1 MYEGLIYNIGSKMVG
16 YLGGGNNL
24 LDMVKYWFW
33 YDWIMLGVRIL
44 VSVSIV
50 VITLDFQN
58 SLTLPLWIIIF
69 WEVVAFS
76 IPWVALLFNYK
87 YYLSTEILLYGGLC
101 IYLTSL
107 FPEANKT
114 FLISVFLIAANS
126 KHLSYYWTAPTTV
139 FITTGILYAVAP
151 SNSYWIMVTYYGL
164 AYVMGFA
171 FHLLI
176 VNHKQ
181 NEAIR
186 KQNAVLEQYMS
197 QIERIT
203 LAEERNR
210 LSNELHDT
218 VGHAYTSIIMG
229 METLRTELA
238 TEMGIQRLD
247 SLLEMGRK
255 SIEDV
260 RGYLHQMDSPC
271 QSPSLIQSLQN
282 LGAEFQE
289 HAQVNVSFRTFGE
302 EYQLSRQAKITFIR
316 CLQESLTNAVRHGQG
331 TEIIV
336 SLQFEQQYTRLEVQ
350 DNGKGNVEWQE
361 GFGMNAMKERA
372 MNLQGHLSVYTKPE
386 EGMLVTCTIPRQTE
400 IKNGLIRL
408 LIVDDQPFVRESLR
422 TLLDRYEDL
431 NVVGL
436 AEDGN
441 QAIDLC
447 GRLQP
452 HVILMD
458 LDMQHMDGI
467 EATKK
472 IKQQWPHIRVLIF
485 TTFQDT
491 EQAVESLRNGADGFL
506 LKSIETLELANTIRL
521 IHKGGTLIDQ
531 GMSHKIFEKFDE
543 KKETPQSKATAYEL
557 TAREIEILQL
567 VAKGLRY
574 TTIASRL
581 YLSNG
586 TVRNYAS
593 TAYTKL
599 GVSNKEEAVQKA
611 LEIGIIE

>member
-1 MYEGLIYNIGSKMVG
+1 M
-16 YLGGGNNL
+16 

-33 YDWIMLGVRIL
+33 YDWIMLGIRL
-44 VSVSIV
+44 LTSVSI
-50 VITLDFQN
+50 ILATLNFQDG
-58 SLTLPLWIIIF
+58 LTLPLWIIIL
-69 WEVVAFS
+69 WEIIAFS
-76 IPWVALLFNYK
+76 VPWVALLFNYK
-87 YYLSTEILLYGGLC
+87 YYLFTEILLYGGQC

-107 FPEANKT
+107 FPEAYNI

-126 KHLSYYWTAPTTV
+126 KHFSYYWTAPITV
-139 FITTGILYAVAP
+139 FITTGIFYAVAP
-151 SNSYWIMVTYYGL
+151 SNSYWVMVTYYGF

-181 NEAIR
+181 NESIR

-210 LSNELHDT
+210 LSSELHDT

-302 EYQLSRQAKITFIR
+302 EYQLSRQAKITFVR

-400 IKNGLIRL
+400 IKDGLIRL

-441 QAIDLC
+441 EAIDLC

-543 KKETPQSKATAYEL
+543 QKETPQSKAAVYEL

-599 GVSNKEEAVQKA
+599 GVCNKEEAVQKA

>member
-1 MYEGLIYNIGSKMVG
+1 M
-16 YLGGGNNL
+16 

-44 VSVSIV
+44 VSVSIA
-50 VITLDFQN
+50 ITTFDFQA

-87 YYLSTEILLYGGLC
+87 YYLFTEILLYGGLC

-107 FPEANKT
+107 FPGANVT

-126 KHLSYYWTAPTTV
+126 QHFSYYWTAPTTV

-210 LSNELHDT
+210 LSSELHDT

-238 TEMGIQRLD
+238 TEIGIQRLD

-282 LGAEFQE
+282 LGAKFQE
-289 HAQVNVSFRTFGE
+289 HAQVNVSFRIFGE
-302 EYQLSRQAKITFIR
+302 EYQLSRQAKIAFIR

-400 IKNGLIRL
+400 IKDGLIRL

-458 LDMQHMDGI
+458 LDMQHMDGV

-491 EQAVESLRNGADGFL
+491 EQALESLRNGADGFL

-543 KKETPQSKATAYEL
+543 QKETPQSKATAYEL

-599 GVSNKEEAVQKA
+599 GVRNKEEAVQKA

>member
-1 MYEGLIYNIGSKMVG
+1 M
-16 YLGGGNNL
+16 

-33 YDWIMLGVRIL
+33 YDWIMLGVRL
-44 VSVSIV
+44 LASVSI
-50 VITLDFQN
+50 ILATLNFQDG
-58 SLTLPLWIIIF
+58 LTLPLWIIIL
-69 WEVVAFS
+69 WEIIAFS
-76 IPWVALLFNYK
+76 VPWVALLFNYK
-87 YYLSTEILLYGGLC
+87 YYLFTEILLYGGLC

-107 FPEANKT
+107 FPGAYNT

-126 KHLSYYWTAPTTV
+126 KHLSYYWTAPITV
-139 FITTGILYAVAP
+139 FITTGIFYAVSP
-151 SNSYWIMVTYYGL
+151 SNSYWIMVTYYGF

-181 NEAIR
+181 NESIR

-210 LSNELHDT
+210 LSSELHDT

-260 RGYLHQMDSPC
+260 RGYLHQMESPC

-289 HAQVNVSFRTFGE
+289 HAQVNVSFRAYGE
-302 EYQLSRQAKITFIR
+302 EYELSRQAKIAFIR

-361 GFGMNAMKERA
+361 GFGLNAMKERA
-372 MNLQGHLSVYTKPE
+372 MNLQGQLSVYTKPD

-400 IKNGLIRL
+400 IKDGLIRL
-408 LIVDDQPFVRESLR
+408 LFVDDQPFIRESLR

-441 QAIDLC
+441 EAIDLC

-458 LDMQHMDGI
+458 LDMQHMDGV

-472 IKQQWPHIRVLIF
+472 IKQQWPHIRILIF

-491 EQAVESLRNGADGFL
+491 EQALESLRNGADGFL

-543 KKETPQSKATAYEL
+543 QKETPQSKATAYEL

-599 GVSNKEEAVQKA
+599 GVRNKEEAVQKA

>member
-1 MYEGLIYNIGSKMVG
+1 M
-16 YLGGGNNL
+16 

-44 VSVSIV
+44 VSVSIA
-50 VITLDFQN
+50 ITTFDFQD
-58 SLTLPLWIIIF
+58 SLTLPLWIIIL
-69 WEVVAFS
+69 WEIIAFS
-76 IPWVALLFNYK
+76 VPWVALLFNYK
-87 YYLSTEILLYGGLC
+87 YYLFTEILLYGGLC

-107 FPEANKT
+107 FPGANVT
-114 FLISVFLIAANS
+114 FLISAFLIAANS
-126 KHLSYYWTAPTTV
+126 QHLSYYWTAPTTV
-139 FITTGILYAVAP
+139 FITTGIFYAVAP
-151 SNSYWIMVTYYGL
+151 SNSYWVMVTNYGL

-197 QIERIT
+197 QIEHIT

-210 LSNELHDT
+210 LSSELHDT

-260 RGYLHQMDSPC
+260 RGYLHQMDSSC
-271 QSPSLIQSLQN
+271 QSSSLIQSLQN

-302 EYQLSRQAKITFIR
+302 EYQLSRQAKIAFVR
-316 CLQESLTNAVRHGQG
+316 CLQECLTNAVRHGQG

-400 IKNGLIRL
+400 IKDGLIRL

-491 EQAVESLRNGADGFL
+491 KQALESLRNGADGFL

-543 KKETPQSKATAYEL
+543 PKETPQSKATAYEL

-581 YLSNG
+581 YLSSG

-599 GVSNKEEAVQKA
+599 GVRNKEEAVQKA

>member
-1 MYEGLIYNIGSKMVG
+1 MF
-16 YLGGGNNL
+16 
-24 LDMVKYWFW
+24 DMVKYWFW
-33 YDWIMLGVRIL
+33 YDWIMLGIRLL
-44 VSVSIV
+44 VSVS
-50 VITLDFQN
+50 TLLATLNFQDG
-58 SLTLPLWIIIF
+58 LTLPLWIIII
-69 WEVVAFS
+69 WEIIAFS

-87 YYLSTEILLYGGLC
+87 YYLFTEILLYGGLC
-101 IYLTSL
+101 IFLTSL
-107 FPEANKT
+107 FPEAYNI

-139 FITTGILYAVAP
+139 FITTGIFYAVAP
-151 SNSYWIMVTYYGL
+151 SNSYWVMVTYYGF

-210 LSNELHDT
+210 LSGELHDT

-302 EYQLSRQAKITFIR
+302 EYQLSRQAKIAFIR

-372 MNLQGHLSVYTKPE
+372 MNLQGQLSVYTKPE

-400 IKNGLIRL
+400 IKDGLIRL
-408 LIVDDQPFVRESLR
+408 LIVDDQPFIRESLR

-458 LDMQHMDGI
+458 LDMQHMDGV

-491 EQAVESLRNGADGFL
+491 EQALESLRNGADGFL

-543 KKETPQSKATAYEL
+543 QIETPQSKATAYEL

-599 GVSNKEEAVQKA
+599 GVRNKEEAVQKA

>member
-1 MYEGLIYNIGSKMVG
+1 
-16 YLGGGNNL
+16 
-24 LDMVKYWFW
+24 MVKYWFW
-33 YDWIMLGVRIL
+33 YDWIMLGIRL
-44 VSVSIV
+44 LTSVSI
-50 VITLDFQN
+50 ILATLNFQN
-58 SLTLPLWIIIF
+58 GLTLPLWIIIL
-69 WEVVAFS
+69 WEIIAFS

-87 YYLSTEILLYGGLC
+87 YYLFTEILLYGGLC

-107 FPEANKT
+107 FPEAYNT

-126 KHLSYYWTAPTTV
+126 KHLSYYWTAPITV
-139 FITTGILYAVAP
+139 FITTGIFYAVAP
-151 SNSYWIMVTYYGL
+151 SNSYWVMVTYYGF

-181 NEAIR
+181 NESIR

-210 LSNELHDT
+210 LSSELHDT

-260 RGYLHQMDSPC
+260 RGYLHQMESPC

-282 LGAEFQE
+282 LGVEFQE
-289 HAQVNVSFRTFGE
+289 HAQVNVSFRAYGE
-302 EYQLSRQAKITFIR
+302 EYELSRQAKIAFIR

-372 MNLQGHLSVYTKPE
+372 MNLQGQLSVYTKPD
-386 EGMLVTCTIPRQTE
+386 EGMLVTCTVPRQTE
-400 IKNGLIRL
+400 IKDGLIRL

-436 AEDGN
+436 AENGN

-458 LDMQHMDGI
+458 LDMQQMDGV

-472 IKQQWPHIRVLIF
+472 IKQQWPHIRILIF

-491 EQAVESLRNGADGFL
+491 KQALESLRNGADGFL

-531 GMSHKIFEKFDE
+531 GMSQKIFEKFD
-543 KKETPQSKATAYEL
+543 KQKETPQATAYEL

-599 GVSNKEEAVQKA
+599 GVRNKEEAVQKA

>member
-1 MYEGLIYNIGSKMVG
+1 
-16 YLGGGNNL
+16 
-24 LDMVKYWFW
+24 MVKYWFW
-33 YDWIMLGVRIL
+33 YDWIMLGIRLL
-44 VSVSIV
+44 VSVSTILA
-50 VITLDFQN
+50 TLNFQDG
-58 SLTLPLWIIIF
+58 LTLPLWIIIL
-69 WEVVAFS
+69 WEIIAFS

-87 YYLSTEILLYGGLC
+87 YYLFTEILLYGGLC

-107 FPEANKT
+107 FPEAYNI

-139 FITTGILYAVAP
+139 FVITGIFYAVAP
-151 SNSYWIMVTYYGL
+151 SNSYWIMVTYYGF

-176 VNHKQ
+176 INHKQ
-181 NEAIR
+181 NEVIR

-210 LSNELHDT
+210 LSSELHDT

-229 METLRTELA
+229 METLRTDLA
-238 TEMGIQRLD
+238 TEMGVQRLD

-260 RGYLHQMDSPC
+260 RGYLHQMDPQC

-289 HAQVNVSFRTFGE
+289 HAQVDVSFRTFGE
-302 EYQLSRQAKITFIR
+302 EYQLSRQAKIAFIR

-350 DNGKGNVEWQE
+350 DNGRGNVEWQE
-361 GFGMNAMKERA
+361 GFGMNTMKERA
-372 MNLQGHLSVYTKPE
+372 MNLQGQLSVYTKPE

-400 IKNGLIRL
+400 IKDGLIRL
-408 LIVDDQPFVRESLR
+408 LIVDDQPFVRESLS
-422 TLLDRYEDL
+422 TLLDRYEDI

-436 AEDGN
+436 AEDGD

-452 HVILMD
+452 HVVLMD
-458 LDMQHMDGI
+458 LDMQQMDGV

-491 EQAVESLRNGADGFL
+491 KQALDSLRNGADGFL

-521 IHKGGTLIDQ
+521 IHSGGTLIDQ
-531 GMSHKIFEKFDE
+531 GMSHKIFEQFDE
-543 KKETPQSKATAYEL
+543 QNETPQSKATAYEL

-574 TTIASRL
+574 NTIASRL

-593 TAYTKL
+593 SAYTKL
-599 GVSNKEEAVQKA
+599 GVRNKEEAVQKA

>member
-1 MYEGLIYNIGSKMVG
+1 
-16 YLGGGNNL
+16 
-24 LDMVKYWFW
+24 MVKYWFW

-44 VSVSIV
+44 VSVSIA
-50 VITLDFQN
+50 ITTLDFQD
-58 SLTLPLWIIIF
+58 SLTLPLWIVIF

-87 YYLSTEILLYGGLC
+87 YYLFTEILLYGGLC

-107 FPEANKT
+107 FPEANVT
-114 FLISVFLIAANS
+114 FLISAFLIAANS

-151 SNSYWIMVTYYGL
+151 SNSYWILVTYYGL

-210 LSNELHDT
+210 LSSELHDT

-229 METLRTELA
+229 METLRTEIA

-260 RGYLHQMDSPC
+260 RGYLHQMESPC

-302 EYQLSRQAKITFIR
+302 EYQLSRQAKIAFIR

-400 IKNGLIRL
+400 IKDGLIRL

-458 LDMQHMDGI
+458 LDMQHMDGV

-491 EQAVESLRNGADGFL
+491 EQALESLRNGADGFL

-543 KKETPQSKATAYEL
+543 QKETPQSKATAYEL
-557 TAREIEILQL
+557 TARAIEILQL

-599 GVSNKEEAVQKA
+599 GVRNKEEAVQKA

>member
-16 YLGGGNNL
+16 YLGGDNL
-24 LDMVKYWFW
+24 LDMVKYWVW

-441 QAIDLC
+441 EAIDLC

-543 KKETPQSKATAYEL
+543 QKETPQSKATAYEL

>member
-16 YLGGGNNL
+16 YLGGNNL
-24 LDMVKYWFW
+24 LDMVKYWVW

-58 SLTLPLWIIIF
+58 SLTLPIWIIIF

-87 YYLSTEILLYGGLC
+87 YYLFTEILLYGGLC

-151 SNSYWIMVTYYGL
+151 SNSYWILVTYYGL

-210 LSNELHDT
+210 LSSELHDT

-302 EYQLSRQAKITFIR
+302 EYQLSRQAKITFVR

-400 IKNGLIRL
+400 IKDGLIRL

-441 QAIDLC
+441 EAIDLC

-458 LDMQHMDGI
+458 LDMQHIDGI

-543 KKETPQSKATAYEL
+543 QKETPQSKATAYEL
-557 TAREIEILQL
+557 TTREIEILQL

>member
-1 MYEGLIYNIGSKMVG
+1 M
-16 YLGGGNNL
+16 

-33 YDWIMLGVRIL
+33 YDWIMLGVRL
-44 VSVSIV
+44 LASVSI
-50 VITLDFQN
+50 ILATLNFQDG
-58 SLTLPLWIIIF
+58 LTLPLWSIIL
-69 WEVVAFS
+69 WEIIAFS

-87 YYLSTEILLYGGLC
+87 YYLFTEILLYGGLC

-107 FPEANKT
+107 FPGAYNT

-126 KHLSYYWTAPTTV
+126 KHLSYYWTAPITV
-139 FITTGILYAVAP
+139 FITTGIFYAVAP
-151 SNSYWIMVTYYGL
+151 SNSYWVMVTYYGF

-181 NEAIR
+181 NESIR

-210 LSNELHDT
+210 LSSELHDT

-289 HAQVNVSFRTFGE
+289 HAQVNVSFQAYGE
-302 EYQLSRQAKITFIR
+302 EYELSRQAKIAFIR

-336 SLQFEQQYTRLEVQ
+336 SLQFEQQYTRLEIQ

-372 MNLQGHLSVYTKPE
+372 MNLQGQLSVYTKPE

-400 IKNGLIRL
+400 IKDGLIRL

-441 QAIDLC
+441 EAIDLC

-458 LDMQHMDGI
+458 LDMQHMDGV

-491 EQAVESLRNGADGFL
+491 EQALESLRNGADGFL

-543 KKETPQSKATAYEL
+543 QKETPQSTATAYEL

-599 GVSNKEEAVQKA
+599 GVRNKEEAVQRA

>member
-1 MYEGLIYNIGSKMVG
+1 M
-16 YLGGGNNL
+16 

-58 SLTLPLWIIIF
+58 GLTLPLWIIIF

-151 SNSYWIMVTYYGL
+151 SNSYWILVTYYGL

-271 QSPSLIQSLQN
+271 QSSSLIQSLQN

-302 EYQLSRQAKITFIR
+302 EYQLSRQAKITFVR

-400 IKNGLIRL
+400 IKDGLIRL

-491 EQAVESLRNGADGFL
+491 EQALESLRNGADGFL

-543 KKETPQSKATAYEL
+543 QKETPQSKATAYEL

-599 GVSNKEEAVQKA
+599 GVRNKEEAVQKA

>member
-1 MYEGLIYNIGSKMVG
+1 M
-16 YLGGGNNL
+16 
-24 LDMVKYWFW
+24 LDMVKYWVW

-87 YYLSTEILLYGGLC
+87 YYLFTEILLYGGLC

-151 SNSYWIMVTYYGL
+151 SNSYWILVTYYGL

-186 KQNAVLEQYMS
+186 KQNTVLEQYMS

-210 LSNELHDT
+210 LSSELHDT

-302 EYQLSRQAKITFIR
+302 EYQLSRQAKIAFVR

-400 IKNGLIRL
+400 IKDGLIRL

>member
-1 MYEGLIYNIGSKMVG
+1 
-16 YLGGGNNL
+16 
-24 LDMVKYWFW
+24 MVKYWFW
-33 YDWIMLGVRIL
+33 YDWIMLGVRL
-44 VSVSIV
+44 LASVSI
-50 VITLDFQN
+50 ILATLNFQDG
-58 SLTLPLWIIIF
+58 LTLPLWSIIL
-69 WEVVAFS
+69 WEIIAFS

-87 YYLSTEILLYGGLC
+87 YYLFTEILLYGGLC

-107 FPEANKT
+107 FPGAYNT

-126 KHLSYYWTAPTTV
+126 KHLSYYWTAPITV
-139 FITTGILYAVAP
+139 FITTGIFYAVAP
-151 SNSYWIMVTYYGL
+151 SNSYWVMVTYYGF

-181 NEAIR
+181 NESIR

-210 LSNELHDT
+210 LSSELHDT

-289 HAQVNVSFRTFGE
+289 HAQVNVSFRAYGE
-302 EYQLSRQAKITFIR
+302 EYELSRQAKIAFIR

-336 SLQFEQQYTRLEVQ
+336 SLQFEQQYTRLEIQ

-372 MNLQGHLSVYTKPE
+372 MNLQGQLSVYTKPE

-400 IKNGLIRL
+400 IKDGLIRL

-441 QAIDLC
+441 EAIDLC

-458 LDMQHMDGI
+458 LDMQHMDGV

-491 EQAVESLRNGADGFL
+491 EQALESLRNGADGFL

-543 KKETPQSKATAYEL
+543 QKETPQSTATAYEL

>member
-1 MYEGLIYNIGSKMVG
+1 M
-16 YLGGGNNL
+16 
-24 LDMVKYWFW
+24 LDIVKYWFW

-58 SLTLPLWIIIF
+58 VLTFPLWIVIF

-87 YYLSTEILLYGGLC
+87 YYLFTEILLYGGLC
-101 IYLTSL
+101 IYLTFL
-107 FPEANKT
+107 FPEASKV

-139 FITTGILYAVAP
+139 FIITGIFYAVAP

-210 LSNELHDT
+210 LSSELHDT

-238 TEMGIQRLD
+238 TEMGVQRLD

-260 RGYLHQMDSPC
+260 RGYLHQMDPQC

-289 HAQVNVSFRTFGE
+289 HAQVDVSFRTFGE
-302 EYQLSRQAKITFIR
+302 EYQLSRQAKIAFIR

-331 TEIIV
+331 TKIIV

-361 GFGMNAMKERA
+361 GFGMNTMKERA
-372 MNLQGHLSVYTKPE
+372 MNLQGQLSVYTKPE

-400 IKNGLIRL
+400 IKDGLIRL

-422 TLLDRYEDL
+422 TLIDRYEDL

-458 LDMQHMDGI
+458 LDMQHMDGV
-467 EATKK
+467 EATQK

-491 EQAVESLRNGADGFL
+491 EQALESLRNGADGFL

-543 KKETPQSKATAYEL
+543 QNETPQSKTTAYEL

-593 TAYTKL
+593 VAYAKL
-599 GVSNKEEAVQKA
+599 GVRNKEEAVQKA

>member
-1 MYEGLIYNIGSKMVG
+1 
-16 YLGGGNNL
+16 
-24 LDMVKYWFW
+24 MVKYWFW
-33 YDWIMLGVRIL
+33 YDWIMLGIRL
-44 VSVSIV
+44 LASVSI
-50 VITLDFQN
+50 ILATLNFQDG
-58 SLTLPLWIIIF
+58 LTLPLWIIIL
-69 WEVVAFS
+69 WEIIAFS
-76 IPWVALLFNYK
+76 VPWVALLFNYK
-87 YYLSTEILLYGGLC
+87 YYLFTEILLYSGLC

-107 FPEANKT
+107 FPEAYNI
-114 FLISVFLIAANS
+114 FLISVFLLAANS
-126 KHLSYYWTAPTTV
+126 KHLSYYWTAPITV
-139 FITTGILYAVAP
+139 FITTGIFYAVAP
-151 SNSYWIMVTYYGL
+151 SNSYWVMVIYYGF

-289 HAQVNVSFRTFGE
+289 HAQVNVSFRIFGE
-302 EYQLSRQAKITFIR
+302 EYQLSRQAKIAFIR

-372 MNLQGHLSVYTKPE
+372 MNLQGQLSVYTKPD

-400 IKNGLIRL
+400 IKDGLIRL

-458 LDMQHMDGI
+458 LDMQHMDGV

-472 IKQQWPHIRVLIF
+472 IKQQWSHIRVLIF

-491 EQAVESLRNGADGFL
+491 EQALESFRNGADGFL

-543 KKETPQSKATAYEL
+543 QKETPQSKATAYEL
-557 TAREIEILQL
+557 TTREIEILQL

-599 GVSNKEEAVQKA
+599 GVRNKEEAVQKA

>member
-1 MYEGLIYNIGSKMVG
+1 
-16 YLGGGNNL
+16 
-24 LDMVKYWFW
+24 MVKYWFW

-574 TTIASRL
+574 TNIASRL

>member
-1 MYEGLIYNIGSKMVG
+1 M
-16 YLGGGNNL
+16 
-24 LDMVKYWFW
+24 LDIVKYWFW

-44 VSVSIV
+44 ISVSIA
-50 VITLDFQN
+50 ITTFDFQD
-58 SLTLPLWIIIF
+58 SITLPLWIIIL
-69 WEVVAFS
+69 WEIIAFS
-76 IPWVALLFNYK
+76 VPWVALLFNYK
-87 YYLSTEILLYGGLC
+87 YYLFADILLYGGLC

-107 FPEANKT
+107 FPEAYNT

-126 KHLSYYWTAPTTV
+126 KHLSYYWTAPITV
-139 FITTGILYAVAP
+139 FITTGIFYALAP
-151 SNSYWIMVTYYGL
+151 SNNYWIMVTYYGL

-210 LSNELHDT
+210 LSSELHDT

-260 RGYLHQMDSPC
+260 RGYLHQMDSRC

-302 EYQLSRQAKITFIR
+302 EYQLSRQAKITFVR

-441 QAIDLC
+441 EAIDLC

-543 KKETPQSKATAYEL
+543 QKETPQSKAAVYEL

-599 GVSNKEEAVQKA
+599 GVCNKEEAVQKA

>member
-1 MYEGLIYNIGSKMVG
+1 M
-16 YLGGGNNL
+16 

-44 VSVSIV
+44 VSVSIA
-50 VITLDFQN
+50 ITTLDFQD
-58 SLTLPLWIIIF
+58 SLTLPIWIIIL
-69 WEVVAFS
+69 WEIIAFS
-76 IPWVALLFNYK
+76 VPWVALLFNYK
-87 YYLSTEILLYGGLC
+87 YYLFTEILLYGGLC

-107 FPEANKT
+107 FPGANVT

-126 KHLSYYWTAPTTV
+126 QHLSYYWTAPTTV
-139 FITTGILYAVAP
+139 FITTGIFYAVAP
-151 SNSYWIMVTYYGL
+151 SNSYWIMVTNYGL

-210 LSNELHDT
+210 LSSELHDT

-289 HAQVNVSFRTFGE
+289 HAQVNVSFRIFGE
-302 EYQLSRQAKITFIR
+302 EYELSRQAKIAFIR

-372 MNLQGHLSVYTKPE
+372 MNLQGQLSVYTKPE
-386 EGMLVTCTIPRQTE
+386 DGMLVTCTIPRQTE
-400 IKNGLIRL
+400 IKDGLIRL

-458 LDMQHMDGI
+458 LDMQHMDGV

-491 EQAVESLRNGADGFL
+491 EQALESLRNGADGFL

-531 GMSHKIFEKFDE
+531 GMSHKIFEKFDVQ
-543 KKETPQSKATAYEL
+543 KETPQSKATAYEL

-581 YLSNG
+581 YLSSG

-599 GVSNKEEAVQKA
+599 GVRNKEEAVQKA

>member
-1 MYEGLIYNIGSKMVG
+1 MQ
-16 YLGGGNNL
+16 
-24 LDMVKYWFW
+24 F
-33 YDWIMLGVRIL
+33 
-44 VSVSIV
+44 
-50 VITLDFQN
+50 
-58 SLTLPLWIIIF
+58 
-69 WEVVAFS
+69 
-76 IPWVALLFNYK
+76 
-87 YYLSTEILLYGGLC
+87 
-101 IYLTSL
+101 
-107 FPEANKT
+107 
-114 FLISVFLIAANS
+114 
-126 KHLSYYWTAPTTV
+126 
-139 FITTGILYAVAP
+139 AP
-151 SNSYWIMVTYYGL
+151 SNSYWVMVTYYGF

-181 NEAIR
+181 NESIR

-210 LSNELHDT
+210 LSSELHDT

-260 RGYLHQMDSPC
+260 RGYLHQMESPC

-289 HAQVNVSFRTFGE
+289 HALVNVSFRAYGE
-302 EYQLSRQAKITFIR
+302 EYELSRQAKIAFIR

-336 SLQFEQQYTRLEVQ
+336 SLQFEQQYTRLEIQ

-372 MNLQGHLSVYTKPE
+372 MNLQGQLSVYTKPD

-400 IKNGLIRL
+400 IKDGLIRL

-441 QAIDLC
+441 EAIDLC

-458 LDMQHMDGI
+458 LDMQHMDGV
-467 EATKK
+467 EATK
-472 IKQQWPHIRVLIF
+472 R
-485 TTFQDT
+485 
-491 EQAVESLRNGADGFL
+491 
-506 LKSIETLELANTIRL
+506 
-521 IHKGGTLIDQ
+521 
-531 GMSHKIFEKFDE
+531 
-543 KKETPQSKATAYEL
+543 
-557 TAREIEILQL
+557 
-567 VAKGLRY
+567 
-574 TTIASRL
+574 
-581 YLSNG
+581 LSNNG
-586 TVRNYAS
+586 HIS
-593 TAYTKL
+593 AY
-599 GVSNKEEAVQKA
+599 
-611 LEIGIIE
+611 

>member
-1 MYEGLIYNIGSKMVG
+1 M
-16 YLGGGNNL
+16 

-581 YLSNG
+581 YLWNG

>member
-1 MYEGLIYNIGSKMVG
+1 
-16 YLGGGNNL
+16 
-24 LDMVKYWFW
+24 MVKYWFW

-44 VSVSIV
+44 VSVSIA
-50 VITLDFQN
+50 ITTLDFQD
-58 SLTLPLWIIIF
+58 SLTLPLWIIIL
-69 WEVVAFS
+69 WEIVAFS

-87 YYLSTEILLYGGLC
+87 YYLFTEILLYGGLC

-107 FPEANKT
+107 FPGANVT
-114 FLISVFLIAANS
+114 FLISAFLIAANS
-126 KHLSYYWTAPTTV
+126 QHLSYYWTAPTTV
-139 FITTGILYAVAP
+139 FITTGIFYAVAP
-151 SNSYWIMVTYYGL
+151 SNNYWIMVTYYGL

-210 LSNELHDT
+210 LSSELHDT

-271 QSPSLIQSLQN
+271 QSSSLIQSLQN

-302 EYQLSRQAKITFIR
+302 EYQLSRQAKITFVR

-350 DNGKGNVEWQE
+350 GNGKGNVEWQE

-400 IKNGLIRL
+400 IKDGLIRL

-472 IKQQWPHIRVLIF
+472 IKQQWPHIRILIF

-491 EQAVESLRNGADGFL
+491 EQALESLRNGADGFL

-543 KKETPQSKATAYEL
+543 QKETPQSKATAYEL

-599 GVSNKEEAVQKA
+599 GVCNKEEAVQKA

>member
-1 MYEGLIYNIGSKMVG
+1 M
-16 YLGGGNNL
+16 

-33 YDWIMLGVRIL
+33 YDWIMLGVRL
-44 VSVSIV
+44 LASVSI
-50 VITLDFQN
+50 ILATLNFQDG
-58 SLTLPLWIIIF
+58 LTLPLWSIIL
-69 WEVVAFS
+69 WEIIAFS

-87 YYLSTEILLYGGLC
+87 YYLFTEILLYGGLC

-107 FPEANKT
+107 FPGAYNT

-126 KHLSYYWTAPTTV
+126 KHLSYYWTAPITV
-139 FITTGILYAVAP
+139 FITTGIFYAVAP
-151 SNSYWIMVTYYGL
+151 SNSYWVMVTYYGF

-181 NEAIR
+181 NESIR

-210 LSNELHDT
+210 LSSELHDT

-289 HAQVNVSFRTFGE
+289 HAQVNVSFRAYGE
-302 EYQLSRQAKITFIR
+302 EYELSRQAKIAFIR

-336 SLQFEQQYTRLEVQ
+336 SLQFEQQYTRLEIQ

-372 MNLQGHLSVYTKPE
+372 MNLQGQLSVYTKPE

-400 IKNGLIRL
+400 IKDGLIRL

-441 QAIDLC
+441 EAIDLC

-458 LDMQHMDGI
+458 LDMQHMDGV

-491 EQAVESLRNGADGFL
+491 EQALESLRNGADGFL

-543 KKETPQSKATAYEL
+543 QKETPQSTATAYEL

-611 LEIGIIE
+611 LEIGVIE

>member
-1 MYEGLIYNIGSKMVG
+1 M
-16 YLGGGNNL
+16 

-33 YDWIMLGVRIL
+33 YDWIMLGVRL
-44 VSVSIV
+44 LASVSI
-50 VITLDFQN
+50 ILATLNFQDG
-58 SLTLPLWIIIF
+58 LTLPLWIIIL
-69 WEVVAFS
+69 WEIIAFS

-87 YYLSTEILLYGGLC
+87 YYLFTEILLYGGLC

-107 FPEANKT
+107 FPEAYNT
-114 FLISVFLIAANS
+114 FLILVFLIAANS
-126 KHLSYYWTAPTTV
+126 KHLSYYWTAPITV
-139 FITTGILYAVAP
+139 FITTGVFYEVSP
-151 SNSYWIMVTYYGL
+151 SNSYWVMVTYYGF

-181 NEAIR
+181 NESIR

-210 LSNELHDT
+210 LSSELHDT

-260 RGYLHQMDSPC
+260 RGYLHQMESPC

-289 HAQVNVSFRTFGE
+289 HAQVNVSFRTYGE
-302 EYQLSRQAKITFIR
+302 EYELSRQAKIAFIR

-372 MNLQGHLSVYTKPE
+372 MNLQGQLSVYTKPD

-400 IKNGLIRL
+400 IKDGLIRL

-441 QAIDLC
+441 EAIDLC

-458 LDMQHMDGI
+458 LDMQHMDGV

-472 IKQQWPHIRVLIF
+472 IKQQWPHIRILIF

-491 EQAVESLRNGADGFL
+491 EQALESLRNGADGFL

-531 GMSHKIFEKFDE
+531 GMSHKIFEKFDAQ
-543 KKETPQSKATAYEL
+543 KETPQSKATAYEL

-599 GVSNKEEAVQKA
+599 GVRNKEEAVQKA

>member
-1 MYEGLIYNIGSKMVG
+1 M
-16 YLGGGNNL
+16 

-33 YDWIMLGVRIL
+33 YDWIMLGVRL
-44 VSVSIV
+44 LASVSI
-50 VITLDFQN
+50 ILATLNFQDG
-58 SLTLPLWIIIF
+58 LTLPLWIIIL
-69 WEVVAFS
+69 WEIIAFS

-87 YYLSTEILLYGGLC
+87 YYLFTEILLYGGIC

-107 FPEANKT
+107 FPEAYNT

-126 KHLSYYWTAPTTV
+126 KHLSYYWTAPITV
-139 FITTGILYAVAP
+139 FITTGIFYAIAP
-151 SNSYWIMVTYYGL
+151 SNSYWIMVTYYGF

-181 NEAIR
+181 NESIR

-210 LSNELHDT
+210 LSSELHDT

-260 RGYLHQMDSPC
+260 RGYLHQMESPC

-289 HAQVNVSFRTFGE
+289 HAQVNVSFRTYGE
-302 EYQLSRQAKITFIR
+302 EYELSRQTKIAFIR

-361 GFGMNAMKERA
+361 GFGMNTMKERA
-372 MNLQGHLSVYTKPE
+372 MNLQGQLSVYTKPD

-400 IKNGLIRL
+400 IKDGLIRL

-441 QAIDLC
+441 EAIDLC

-458 LDMQHMDGI
+458 LDMQHMDGV

-472 IKQQWPHIRVLIF
+472 IKQQWPHIRILIF

-491 EQAVESLRNGADGFL
+491 EQALESLRNGADGFL

-531 GMSHKIFEKFDE
+531 GMSHKIFEKFDAQ
-543 KKETPQSKATAYEL
+543 KETPQSKATAYEL

-599 GVSNKEEAVQKA
+599 GVRNKEEAVQKA

>member
-1 MYEGLIYNIGSKMVG
+1 MF
-16 YLGGGNNL
+16 
-24 LDMVKYWFW
+24 DMVKYWFW
-33 YDWIMLGVRIL
+33 YDWIMLGIRL
-44 VSVSIV
+44 LASVSI
-50 VITLDFQN
+50 ILATLNFQDG
-58 SLTLPLWIIIF
+58 LTLPLWIIIL
-69 WEVVAFS
+69 WEIIAFS
-76 IPWVALLFNYK
+76 VPWVALLFNYK
-87 YYLSTEILLYGGLC
+87 YYLFTEILLYGGLC

-107 FPEANKT
+107 FPEAYNI

-139 FITTGILYAVAP
+139 FITTGIFYAVAP
-151 SNSYWIMVTYYGL
+151 SNSYWVMFIYYGF

-186 KQNAVLEQYMS
+186 KQNALLEQYMS

-302 EYQLSRQAKITFIR
+302 EYQLSRQAKIAFIR

-372 MNLQGHLSVYTKPE
+372 MNLQGQLSVYTKPE

-400 IKNGLIRL
+400 IKDGLIRL

-458 LDMQHMDGI
+458 LDMQHMDGV

-491 EQAVESLRNGADGFL
+491 EQALESLRNGADGFL

-543 KKETPQSKATAYEL
+543 QKETPQSKATAYEL

-599 GVSNKEEAVQKA
+599 GVRNKEEAVQKA
-611 LEIGIIE
+611 LEIGIIK

>member
-1 MYEGLIYNIGSKMVG
+1 
-16 YLGGGNNL
+16 
-24 LDMVKYWFW
+24 
-33 YDWIMLGVRIL
+33 
-44 VSVSIV
+44 
-50 VITLDFQN
+50 
-58 SLTLPLWIIIF
+58 
-69 WEVVAFS
+69 
-76 IPWVALLFNYK
+76 
-87 YYLSTEILLYGGLC
+87 
-101 IYLTSL
+101 
-107 FPEANKT
+107 
-114 FLISVFLIAANS
+114 
-126 KHLSYYWTAPTTV
+126 
-139 FITTGILYAVAP
+139 
-151 SNSYWIMVTYYGL
+151 
-164 AYVMGFA
+164 MGFA

-181 NEAIR
+181 NESIR

-210 LSNELHDT
+210 LSSELHDT

-229 METLRTELA
+229 METLRTELS

-260 RGYLHQMDSPC
+260 RGYLHQMDSSC

-302 EYQLSRQAKITFIR
+302 EYRLSRQAKIAFIR

-336 SLQFEQQYTRLEVQ
+336 SLQFDEQYTRLEVQ

-372 MNLQGHLSVYTKPE
+372 MNLQGQLSVYTKPE

-400 IKNGLIRL
+400 IKDGLIRL

-441 QAIDLC
+441 EAIDLC

-458 LDMQHMDGI
+458 LDMQHMDGV

-472 IKQQWPHIRVLIF
+472 SSNNGHI
-485 TTFQDT
+485 
-491 EQAVESLRNGADGFL
+491 S
-506 LKSIETLELANTIRL
+506 
-521 IHKGGTLIDQ
+521 
-531 GMSHKIFEKFDE
+531 
-543 KKETPQSKATAYEL
+543 AY
-557 TAREIEILQL
+557 
-567 VAKGLRY
+567 
-574 TTIASRL
+574 
-581 YLSNG
+581 
-586 TVRNYAS
+586 
-593 TAYTKL
+593 
-599 GVSNKEEAVQKA
+599 
-611 LEIGIIE
+611 

>member
-1 MYEGLIYNIGSKMVG
+1 M
-16 YLGGGNNL
+16 

-33 YDWIMLGVRIL
+33 YDWIMLGVRL
-44 VSVSIV
+44 LASVSI
-50 VITLDFQN
+50 ILATLNFQDG
-58 SLTLPLWIIIF
+58 LTLPLWSIIL
-69 WEVVAFS
+69 WEIIAFS

-87 YYLSTEILLYGGLC
+87 YYLFTEILLYGGLC

-107 FPEANKT
+107 FPGAYNT

-126 KHLSYYWTAPTTV
+126 KHLSYYWTAPITV
-139 FITTGILYAVAP
+139 FITTGIFYAVAA
-151 SNSYWIMVTYYGL
+151 SNSYWVMVTYYGF

-181 NEAIR
+181 NESIR

-210 LSNELHDT
+210 LSSELHDT

-229 METLRTELA
+229 METLRTELS

-302 EYQLSRQAKITFIR
+302 EYQLSRQAKIAFIR

-336 SLQFEQQYTRLEVQ
+336 SLQFDEQYTRLEVQ

-372 MNLQGHLSVYTKPE
+372 MNLQGQLSVYTKPE

-400 IKNGLIRL
+400 IKDGLIRL

-441 QAIDLC
+441 EAIDLC

-458 LDMQHMDGI
+458 LDMQHMDGV

-543 KKETPQSKATAYEL
+543 QKETPQLKAAAYEL

-599 GVSNKEEAVQKA
+599 GVRNKEEAVQKA

>member
-1 MYEGLIYNIGSKMVG
+1 M
-16 YLGGGNNL
+16 
-24 LDMVKYWFW
+24 LDIVKYWFW

-44 VSVSIV
+44 ISVSIA
-50 VITLDFQN
+50 ITTFDFQD
-58 SLTLPLWIIIF
+58 SITLPLWIIIL
-69 WEVVAFS
+69 WEIIAFS
-76 IPWVALLFNYK
+76 VPWVALLFNYK
-87 YYLSTEILLYGGLC
+87 YYLFTDILLYGGLC

-107 FPEANKT
+107 FPEAYNT

-126 KHLSYYWTAPTTV
+126 KHLSYYWTAPITV
-139 FITTGILYAVAP
+139 FITTGIFYALAP
-151 SNSYWIMVTYYGL
+151 SNNYWIMVTYYGL

-210 LSNELHDT
+210 LSSELHDT

-289 HAQVNVSFRTFGE
+289 HAQVNVSFRTFRE
-302 EYQLSRQAKITFIR
+302 EYQLSRQAKITFVR

-441 QAIDLC
+441 EAIDLC

-458 LDMQHMDGI
+458 LDMQHMDGV

-491 EQAVESLRNGADGFL
+491 EQALESLRNGADGFL

-543 KKETPQSKATAYEL
+543 QKETPQSKAAAYEL

-599 GVSNKEEAVQKA
+599 GVRNKEEAVQRA

>member
-1 MYEGLIYNIGSKMVG
+1 
-16 YLGGGNNL
+16 
-24 LDMVKYWFW
+24 MVKYWFW

-44 VSVSIV
+44 VSVSIA
-50 VITLDFQN
+50 ITTLDFQD
-58 SLTLPLWIIIF
+58 SLTLPIWIIIL
-69 WEVVAFS
+69 WEIIAFS
-76 IPWVALLFNYK
+76 VPWVALLFNYK
-87 YYLSTEILLYGGLC
+87 YYLFTEIMLYGGLC

-107 FPEANKT
+107 FPGANVT
-114 FLISVFLIAANS
+114 FLISAFLIAANS
-126 KHLSYYWTAPTTV
+126 QHLSYYWTAPTTV
-139 FITTGILYAVAP
+139 FITTGIFYAVAP
-151 SNSYWIMVTYYGL
+151 SNSYWIMVTNYGL

-210 LSNELHDT
+210 LSSELHDT

-302 EYQLSRQAKITFIR
+302 EYQLSRQAKIAFIR

-336 SLQFEQQYTRLEVQ
+336 SLQFDEQYTRLEVQ

-400 IKNGLIRL
+400 IKDGLIRL

-491 EQAVESLRNGADGFL
+491 KQALESLRNGADGFL

-531 GMSHKIFEKFDE
+531 EMSHKIFEKFDE
-543 KKETPQSKATAYEL
+543 QKETPQSKATAYEL

-581 YLSNG
+581 YLSSG

-599 GVSNKEEAVQKA
+599 GVRNKEEAVQKA

>member
-1 MYEGLIYNIGSKMVG
+1 M
-16 YLGGGNNL
+16 

-44 VSVSIV
+44 VSVSIA
-50 VITLDFQN
+50 ITTLDFQD
-58 SLTLPLWIIIF
+58 SLTLPIWIIIL
-69 WEVVAFS
+69 WEIIAFS
-76 IPWVALLFNYK
+76 VPWVALLFNYK
-87 YYLSTEILLYGGLC
+87 YYLFTEILLYGGLC

-107 FPEANKT
+107 FPGANVT

-126 KHLSYYWTAPTTV
+126 QHLSYYWTAPTTV
-139 FITTGILYAVAP
+139 FITTGIFYAVAP
-151 SNSYWIMVTYYGL
+151 SNSYWIMVTNYGL

-210 LSNELHDT
+210 LSSELHDT

-289 HAQVNVSFRTFGE
+289 HAQVNVSFRIFGE
-302 EYQLSRQAKITFIR
+302 EYELSRQAKIAFIR

-372 MNLQGHLSVYTKPE
+372 MNLQGQLSVYTKPE

-400 IKNGLIRL
+400 IKDGLIRL

-491 EQAVESLRNGADGFL
+491 EQALESLRNGADGFL

-531 GMSHKIFEKFDE
+531 GMSHKIFEKFDVQ
-543 KKETPQSKATAYEL
+543 KETPQSKATAYEL

-581 YLSNG
+581 YLSSG

-599 GVSNKEEAVQKA
+599 GVRNKEEAVQKA

>member
-1 MYEGLIYNIGSKMVG
+1 MF
-16 YLGGGNNL
+16 
-24 LDMVKYWFW
+24 DMVKYWFW
-33 YDWIMLGVRIL
+33 YDWIMLGIRLL
-44 VSVSIV
+44 VSVSTILA
-50 VITLDFQN
+50 TLNFQDG
-58 SLTLPLWIIIF
+58 LTLPLWIIIL
-69 WEVVAFS
+69 WEIIAFS

-87 YYLSTEILLYGGLC
+87 YYLFTEILLYGGLC

-107 FPEANKT
+107 FPEAYNI

-126 KHLSYYWTAPTTV
+126 RHLSYYWTAPTTV
-139 FITTGILYAVAP
+139 FVITGIFYAVAP
-151 SNSYWIMVTYYGL
+151 SNSYWIMVTYYGF

-176 VNHKQ
+176 INHKQ
-181 NEAIR
+181 NEVIR

-210 LSNELHDT
+210 LSSELHDT

-229 METLRTELA
+229 METLRTDLA
-238 TEMGIQRLD
+238 TEMGVQRLD

-260 RGYLHQMDSPC
+260 RGYLHQMDPQC

-289 HAQVNVSFRTFGE
+289 HAQVDVSFRTFGE
-302 EYQLSRQAKITFIR
+302 EYQLSRQAKIAFIR

-350 DNGKGNVEWQE
+350 DNGRGNVEWQG
-361 GFGMNAMKERA
+361 GFGMNTMKERA
-372 MNLQGHLSVYTKPE
+372 MNLQGQLSVYTKPE

-400 IKNGLIRL
+400 IKDGLIRL
-408 LIVDDQPFVRESLR
+408 LIVDDQPFVRESLS
-422 TLLDRYEDL
+422 TLLDRYEDI

-436 AEDGN
+436 AEDGD

-452 HVILMD
+452 HVVLMD
-458 LDMQHMDGI
+458 LDMQQMDGV

-491 EQAVESLRNGADGFL
+491 KQALDSLRNGADGFL

-521 IHKGGTLIDQ
+521 IHSGGTLIDQ
-531 GMSHKIFEKFDE
+531 GMSHKIFEQFDE
-543 KKETPQSKATAYEL
+543 QNETPQSKATAYEL

-574 TTIASRL
+574 NTIASRL

-593 TAYTKL
+593 SAYTKL
-599 GVSNKEEAVQKA
+599 GVRNKEEAVQKA

>member
-1 MYEGLIYNIGSKMVG
+1 M
-16 YLGGGNNL
+16 

-44 VSVSIV
+44 VSVSIA
-50 VITLDFQN
+50 ITTFDFQD
-58 SLTLPLWIIIF
+58 SLTLPIWIIIL
-69 WEVVAFS
+69 WEIIAFS
-76 IPWVALLFNYK
+76 VPWVALLFNYK
-87 YYLSTEILLYGGLC
+87 YYLFTEILLYGGLC

-107 FPEANKT
+107 FPGANVT

-126 KHLSYYWTAPTTV
+126 QHLSYYWTAPTTV
-139 FITTGILYAVAP
+139 FITTGIFYAVAP
-151 SNSYWIMVTYYGL
+151 SNSYWIMVTNYGL

-203 LAEERNR
+203 LAEELNR
-210 LSNELHDT
+210 LSSELHDT

-260 RGYLHQMDSPC
+260 RGYLHQMDSSC
-271 QSPSLIQSLQN
+271 QSSSLIQSLQN

-302 EYQLSRQAKITFIR
+302 EYQLSRQAKIAFVR

-400 IKNGLIRL
+400 IKDGLIRL

-458 LDMQHMDGI
+458 LDMQHMDGV

-491 EQAVESLRNGADGFL
+491 EQALESLRNGADGFL

-543 KKETPQSKATAYEL
+543 QKETPQSKATAYEL

-581 YLSNG
+581 YLSSG

-599 GVSNKEEAVQKA
+599 GVRNKEEAVQKA

>member
-1 MYEGLIYNIGSKMVG
+1 M
-16 YLGGGNNL
+16 
-24 LDMVKYWFW
+24 LDIVKYWFW

-44 VSVSIV
+44 ISVSIA
-50 VITLDFQN
+50 ITTFDFQD
-58 SLTLPLWIIIF
+58 SITLPLWIIIL
-69 WEVVAFS
+69 WEIIAFS
-76 IPWVALLFNYK
+76 VPWVALLFNYK
-87 YYLSTEILLYGGLC
+87 YYLFTDILLYGGLC

-107 FPEANKT
+107 FPEAYNT

-126 KHLSYYWTAPTTV
+126 KHLSYYWTAPITV
-139 FITTGILYAVAP
+139 FITTGIFYALAP
-151 SNSYWIMVTYYGL
+151 SNNYWIMVTYYGL

-210 LSNELHDT
+210 LSSELHDT

-260 RGYLHQMDSPC
+260 RGYLHQMDSRC

-302 EYQLSRQAKITFIR
+302 EYQLSRQAKITFVR

-441 QAIDLC
+441 EAIDLC

-458 LDMQHMDGI
+458 LDMQHIDGI

-543 KKETPQSKATAYEL
+543 QKETPQSKAAVYEL

-599 GVSNKEEAVQKA
+599 GVCNKEEAVQKA